1 MPLSLQSF
9 RKELPDSLIQK
20 AEKLKARD
28 LDTLPS
34 GGIVAFVEEG
44 KPDFDVSL
52 ELDAKGEI
60 LASSCDCSEPMA
72 FCQHKVTLLIH
83 IEKERAHS
91 QAPRKPRAS
100 RKVLTPAEA
109 KLEDISDA
117 ELRNWLIKQFKKRKD
132 LEFEF
137 LQTFS
142 ARQNQFTYDEVSALS
157 QEVIQSV
164 VKSKTKVKME
174 MSEIRKILSLWKNV
188 HLPVLEFYLENPR
201 EHNHYMALEALL
213 TSVIAFDWRIRNNTN
228 KFELYEI
235 EILEKAGKRLSQI
248 MTPEVWEEA
257 LMHFV
262 RFVQEN
268 PRSLLNP
275 LYRHFFFKLS
285 LTETGERK
293 AFLVKMLMAISP

>member
-1 MPLSLQSF
+1 
-9 RKELPDSLIQK
+9 
-20 AEKLKARD
+20 
-28 LDTLPS
+28 
-34 GGIVAFVEEG
+34 
-44 KPDFDVSL
+44 
-52 ELDAKGEI
+52 
-60 LASSCDCSEPMA
+60 
-72 FCQHKVTLLIH
+72 
-83 IEKERAHS
+83 
-91 QAPRKPRAS
+91 
-100 RKVLTPAEA
+100 
-109 KLEDISDA
+109 
-117 ELRNWLIKQFKKRKD
+117 
-132 LEFEF
+132 
-137 LQTFS
+137 
-142 ARQNQFTYDEVSALS
+142 
-157 QEVIQSV
+157 
-164 VKSKTKVKME
+164 
-174 MSEIRKILSLWKNV
+174 
-188 HLPVLEFYLENPR
+188 
-201 EHNHYMALEALL
+201 MALEALL